1 MSRRAGARVMSLGAR
16 GMTRTN
22 LTRPQGLSRIDP
34 ALRDAAAQ
42 LDVVEFLTE
51 TLPAERE
58 HANRVA
64 AERAAAVDTAGVVVE
79 SRTIPGPEAGQ
90 LNLRLYRGAKDS

>member
-1 MSRRAGARVMSLGAR
+1 
-16 GMTRTN
+16 MTQTN

-34 ALRDAAAQ
+34 ALRDAAAE
-42 LDVVEFLTE
+42 LGIVEFLVE

-64 AERAAAVDTAGVVVE
+64 AERAAAVNTTGVVVE
-79 SRTIPGPEAGQ
+79 SRTIPGPDGRPAGPSVCIADPPTS
-90 LNLRLYRGAKDS
+90 RRRCCCTPTAAPS